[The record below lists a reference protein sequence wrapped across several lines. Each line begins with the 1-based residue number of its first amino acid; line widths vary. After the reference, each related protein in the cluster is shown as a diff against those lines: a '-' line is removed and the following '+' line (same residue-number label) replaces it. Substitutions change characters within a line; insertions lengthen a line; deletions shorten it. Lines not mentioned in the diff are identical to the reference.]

1 MAQTPPHPPSPL
13 RKVFNV
19 AERAVATRVEP
30 LVQSGGFATAMSRY
44 VAINRRVGRTLSQ
57 LTGGVLHLVNIPTT
71 TDVARLHEHLNA
83 VDKQLS
89 ELTRGLENRPA
100 SRKKPPPVRGA
111 IHPSAAKVL
120 NGQTSEEDSRA

>member
-1 MAQTPPHPPSPL
+1 MAQTPKPPTSPL

-30 LVQSGGFATAMSRY
+30 LIQTGGFATAMSRY
-44 VAINRRVGRTLSQ
+44 VAINRQVGRTLSKV
-57 LTGGVLHLVNIPTT
+57 TGGVLHLVSIPTT

-89 ELTRGLENRPA
+89 QLTRELEGAPA
-100 SRKKPPPVRGA
+100 SRTTASPARGA
-111 IHPSAAKVL
+111 SHAPGENPAD
-120 NGQTSEEDSRA
+120 GQTSEVD